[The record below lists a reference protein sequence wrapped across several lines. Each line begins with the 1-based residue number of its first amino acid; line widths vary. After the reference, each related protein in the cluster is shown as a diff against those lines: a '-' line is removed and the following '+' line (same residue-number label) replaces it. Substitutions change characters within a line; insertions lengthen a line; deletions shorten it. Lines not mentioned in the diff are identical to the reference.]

1 MPATTS
7 GVAELFLRVVPQVMR
22 VVAADVRKSGLEIEP
37 IYIHLLGC
45 LSLQERSLGQLAD
58 VLSVSAP
65 TMSKT
70 ISTLEARR
78 WVQRKRSE
86 RDGRIVLVAL
96 TPEGQSVLRRAK
108 EYMVS
113 RIAEALGSL
122 SGEERETLSSGLEIL
137 GDVFSRVPSSAE
149 PASTA

>member
-22 VVAADVRKSGLEIEP
+22 VVAADFRRSGLEIEP
-37 IYIHLLGC
+37 IYIHLLGF
-45 LSLQERSLGQLAD
+45 LSQQDRSLGELAD

-78 WVQRKRSE
+78 WVQRTRSE

-96 TPEGQSVLRRAK
+96 TPEGQSILRRATD
-108 EYMVS
+108 YMVS
-113 RIAEALGSL
+113 RIAEVLGPL
-122 SGEERETLSSGLEIL
+122 SDEERERLSSGLEIL

-149 PASTA
+149 PVSAE